1 MWVLM
6 LLSLSSLVGGGG
18 GDPRAVG
25 GGIGHF
31 EADLYLCGGT
41 NGRPLIYYFPDPRKY
56 ATPIV
61 VGTSLEN
68 NTPHV
73 REYKGFEI
81 QVYSSP
87 LLSAPPP
94 PPPLGEVN
102 DKYIILRL
110 FWYLLHPIYPN

>member
-1 MWVLM
+1 MGPNA
-6 LLSLSSLVGGGG
+6 LVIVFPSGRGGGG
-18 GDPRAVG
+18 GGARAVG

-94 PPPLGEVN
+94 PALGEVN
-102 DKYIILRL
+102 DKYIILAENL
-110 FWYLLHPIYPN
+110 KCGKHGVN

>member
-1 MWVLM
+1 MWVVM

-73 REYKGFEI
+73 REY
-81 QVYSSP
+81 SP
-87 LLSAPPP
+87 TPP
-94 PPPLGEVN
+94 PPPLSG
-102 DKYIILRL
+102 KSMTST
-110 FWYLLHPIYPN
+110 